1 MEHNTNG
8 NGSQS
13 IPVGD
18 EKQQYII
25 TRPKNKK
32 DRLWDKTQTPFNSK
46 APEPDMMDSTSS
58 VGRAVSRSNANATAN
73 ANGNSNPSGSSNAV
87 MNRQGTT
94 SIMTMLKTQRLLA
107 IPWMI

>member
-1 MEHNTNG
+1 MEHNTNV

-13 IPVGD
+13 IPVGG

-32 DRLWDKTQTPFNSK
+32 DRLRNKTPQTPFNK

-58 VGRAVSRSNANATAN
+58 VGRAVSRSNVNAN
-73 ANGNSNPSGSSNAV
+73 ANGYS
-87 MNRQGTT
+87 
-94 SIMTMLKTQRLLA
+94 K
-107 IPWMI
+107 